1 MIINTIKFL
10 ISKKYLYLFFFSFLF
25 LILNYSRFNFVTYNL
40 EWYFSEL
47 SKYFYNQEY
56 FFDINLFKQN
66 QANTTFYSLL
76 LSPLNFFNNSNLN
89 HFFIIRIFNFIP
101 LFFLIFIFFKKNQIE
116 FENKSHLLFLILF
129 CPIINIY
136 SFRIYPDFLSAS
148 FCWLSLLFLLNN
160 NKNTSVIMF
169 AISFLLKPVSMIIFP
184 IILGIILYSRDNKKQ
199 KIIFILKYFFLTS
212 FIYFFY
218 ILSFEKIIFS
228 SYYQSTYTQLDLINP
243 ILNFFYYFNYSI
255 ILISPALIFLMLEI
269 IKINKEKYI
278 KNFLFLIVITFIS
291 IILLNFSFQNG
302 EMNYGFLNKFIINN
316 YISFV
321 IIFFNTLISILFVVI
336 CLNNKKIKLLFIG
349 YIISLIFLSILI
361 VRPTQRYLIYLLP
374 ILFFITIE
382 LYNNRA
388 KYLKISL
395 IFYIIIF
402 SIVNYGQKI
411 VQSNTYK
418 STNNIIK
425 FIDQKKLF
433 AHTHP
438 GYAYHSHGYLFK
450 RFLENDIRYNQQQ
463 IYHFQIDN
471 CQDVDNTIMMDKI
484 YIFNFNFQKRCLIK
498 TNR

>member
-1 MIINTIKFL
+1 M
-10 ISKKYLYLFFFSFLF
+10 Y
-25 LILNYSRFNFVTYNL
+25 YSH
-40 EWYFSEL
+40 
-47 SKYFYNQEY
+47 
-56 FFDINLFKQN
+56 I
-66 QANTTFYSLL
+66 
-76 LSPLNFFNNSNLN
+76 
-89 HFFIIRIFNFIP
+89 
-101 LFFLIFIFFKKNQIE
+101 
-116 FENKSHLLFLILF
+116 
-129 CPIINIY
+129 
-136 SFRIYPDFLSAS
+136 
-148 FCWLSLLFLLNN
+148 LLNN

>member
-1 MIINTIKFL
+1 
-10 ISKKYLYLFFFSFLF
+10 
-25 LILNYSRFNFVTYNL
+25 
-40 EWYFSEL
+40 
-47 SKYFYNQEY
+47 
-56 FFDINLFKQN
+56 
-66 QANTTFYSLL
+66 
-76 LSPLNFFNNSNLN
+76 
-89 HFFIIRIFNFIP
+89 
-101 LFFLIFIFFKKNQIE
+101 
-116 FENKSHLLFLILF
+116 
-129 CPIINIY
+129 
-136 SFRIYPDFLSAS
+136 
-148 FCWLSLLFLLNN
+148 
-160 NKNTSVIMF
+160 
-169 AISFLLKPVSMIIFP
+169 
-184 IILGIILYSRDNKKQ
+184 
-199 KIIFILKYFFLTS
+199 
-212 FIYFFY
+212 
-218 ILSFEKIIFS
+218 
-228 SYYQSTYTQLDLINP
+228 
-243 ILNFFYYFNYSI
+243 
-255 ILISPALIFLMLEI
+255 MLEI

>member
-1 MIINTIKFL
+1 MIINKIKFL
-10 ISKKYLYLFFFSFLF
+10 ISKKNLYLFIFIFLF
-25 LILNYSRFNFVTYNL
+25 LILNYSRFNFETYNL

-76 LSPLNFFNNSNLN
+76 LSPLNFFSISNSN
-89 HFFIIRIFNFIP
+89 HFLLIRIINFIP
-101 LFFLIFIFFKKNQIE
+101 LFFLIFIFFKNNQIE

-184 IILGIILYSRDNKKQ
+184 IILGTILYSRDDKKQ
-199 KIIFILKYFFLTS
+199 KVIFILKYFFLTS

-228 SYYQSTYTQLDLINP
+228 PYYQSTYVQLDLINP

-255 ILISPALIFLMLEI
+255 ILISPALIFLILEI
-269 IKINKEKYI
+269 IKINKEEYKKKI
-278 KNFLFLIVITFIS
+278 FFLIVITLISFI
-291 IILLNFSFQNG
+291 LMKFSFQNG
-302 EMNYGFLNKFIINN
+302 EMNYGYLNKFLINN
-316 YISFV
+316 YITFI

-336 CLNNKKIKLLFIG
+336 CLNNKKIKLLFLG
-349 YIISLIFLSILI
+349 YVFSIIILSILI
-361 VRPTQRYLIYLLP
+361 SRPTQRYLIYLLP

-382 LYNNRA
+382 LYNNKA

-402 SIVNYGQKI
+402 SVVNYGQKI
-411 VQSNTYK
+411 VQSNNLK

-433 AHTHP
+433 EQTHP
-438 GYAYHSHGYLFK
+438 GHAYHSHGYLFK
-450 RFLENDIRYNQQQ
+450 SFLENDIRFKKQQ
-463 IYHFQIDN
+463 IYLFQIDN
-471 CQDVDNTIMMDKI
+471 CQDVDNIIIMDEI
-484 YIFNFNFQKRCLIK
+484 YIFNFNIQKRCLIK